1 MKRSYPEHWVKVIFS
16 EAIITLESGSRPKGG
31 VKGIIDGIPSIGAE
45 HLNSDGGFNFNNL
58 RFVPIEFSKKM
69 KRGKIEIDD
78 ILIVKDGATTGK
90 VSIVNQDFPYQ
101 FACVNEHVFICRLN
115 KNLNVRYCFYFLRSQ
130 KGQEQILSTFHG
142 GAQGGINSEFVNA
155 VSIPLPP
162 LNEQKRIAEKLDAI
176 LPKVKSARARLEK
189 IPAILKKFR
198 QSVLAAACS
207 GKLTED
213 WREEYTERTGKELP
227 EWEEKKLNEIIYNIK
242 YGYTSKSF
250 SHGEIK
256 YLRITDIQNGKVSWE
271 TVPFCQI
278 EKNVI
283 KKYLLEKNDI
293 VFARTGATTGKSFL
307 IKDCP
312 PSVFA
317 SYLIRIKPNTNIVSA
332 EYLYFFFQTE
342 YYWLQI
348 NENVAGIAQPNCNAQ
363 KLSNILI
370 PLPPLEE
377 QHEIVRRVEK
387 LFALA
392 DSIEEKYKKAYE
404 RLEKLEQAILART
417 FRGELVEPDPNDEP
431 AEELLKRILEEKAKL
446 EREQKGKKRKK

>member
-1 MKRSYPEHWVKVIFS
+1 MKRGFPEHWVETTLKEVVVSKKGKKPKILKDKPFPKS
-16 EAIITLESGSRPKGG
+16 SPYIDIEAFETGLIKQYADNESSNICVPTDVLVVWDGARFGLAGFGQSGSIGSTLACLTPIIVEPRYLYKFIQSHYSTIQQKPKGMATPH
-31 VKGIIDGIPSIGAE
+31 VDPD
-45 HLNSDGGFNFNNL
+45 LFWNL
-58 RFVPIEFSKKM
+58 E
-69 KRGKIEIDD
+69 
-78 ILIVKDGATTGK
+78 L
-90 VSIVNQDFPYQ
+90 
-101 FACVNEHVFICRLN
+101 
-115 KNLNVRYCFYFLRSQ
+115 
-130 KGQEQILSTFHG
+130 
-142 GAQGGINSEFVNA
+142 
-155 VSIPLPP
+155 PLPP
-162 LNEQKRIAEKLDAI
+162 LNEQKRIAEKLDTI

-392 DSIEEKYKKAYE
+392 DSIEEKYKKAHE
-404 RLEKLEQAILART
+404 RVEKLEQAILARA
-417 FRGELVEPDPNDEP
+417 FRGELVKPDPNDEP

>member
-1 MKRSYPEHWVKVIFS
+1 MKRSFPEHWVVTTLGSVS
-16 EAIITLESGSRPKGG
+16 EIVTGNTPRKNNPEFYGDKYPWIKPDELDKEEYVCYSKEMLSTLGAKQARIVPKNS
-31 VKGIIDGIPSIGAE
+31 VLVSCIG
-45 HLNSDGGFNFNNL
+45 NL
-58 RFVPIEFSKKM
+58 
-69 KRGKIEIDD
+69 GKIAIAGRELATNQQINS
-78 ILIVKDGATTGK
+78 IIFNKHVVNYKFGFYYIKTIKDLLYQKASATTLP
-90 VSIVNQDFPYQ
+90 I
-101 FACVNEHVFICRLN
+101 IN
-115 KNLNVRYCFYFLRSQ
+115 KC
-130 KGQEQILSTFHG
+130 KLSK
-142 GAQGGINSEFVNA
+142 IEV
-155 VSIPLPP
+155 PLPP
-162 LNEQKRIAEKLDAI
+162 LNEQKRIAEKLDTI

-207 GKLTED
+207 GRLTED

-404 RLEKLEQAILART
+404 RLEKLEQAILARA